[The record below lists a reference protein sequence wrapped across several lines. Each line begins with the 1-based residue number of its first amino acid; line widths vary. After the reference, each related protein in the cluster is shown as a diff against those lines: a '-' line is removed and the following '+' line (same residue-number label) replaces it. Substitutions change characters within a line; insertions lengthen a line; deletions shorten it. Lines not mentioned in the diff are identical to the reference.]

1 MRAILY
7 VGHGTRSKKGADEA
21 KQFIERVISEVKCE
35 VQELSFLELTEP
47 YIDEG
52 FTRCVERGATSIC
65 VVPIFLLSAGHIKKD
80 IPEAL
85 EPLKK
90 RFPNIPVEMA
100 DPFGVREDLLDALAE
115 LIRDAAPD
123 VNGADSVLIVGRGS
137 SDPGLL
143 DNFVSIVKGVK
154 ERMALAQVEASYLAA
169 AAPTFQ
175 DGIRNICEKTLGR
188 VIVVPYLLFEG
199 LLLAEVRAEVRKRTK
214 NGESLLLANPLGKH
228 QAVID
233 IIKNRARDEEEYHA
247 AAYH

>member
-21 KQFIERVISEVKCE
+21 KQFLERVIQEVKSE
-35 VQELSFLELTEP
+35 IQEISFLELTEP
-47 YIDEG
+47 FINEG

-65 VVPIFLLSAGHIKKD
+65 VVPVFLLSAGHIKKD

-85 EPLKK
+85 EPLKE

-137 SDPGLL
+137 SDPVIL
-143 DNFVSIVKGVK
+143 DNFASIIAGVK
-154 ERMALAQVEASYLAA
+154 ERMEIAQVESCYLAA
-169 AAPTFQ
+169 AAPSFQ
-175 DGIRNICEKTLGR
+175 DGMRNICERARGR

-199 LLLAEVRAEVRKRTK
+199 LLLAEVRAEVRKRTRD
-214 NGESLLLANPLGKH
+214 GESVLLANPLGKH

-233 IIKNRARDEEEYHA
+233 IIKNRARAEEEHYA